1 MFFNKYSKYNHN
13 CVNNGNNGT
22 GSNSNGVNNSIRNNS
37 NNSIRNNS
45 NNNNSNSPKPFCPIC
60 KKNGKTEAE
69 YNSHFIRETS
79 DENSKITCP
88 ILLNME
94 CNHCGEKGHI
104 VAKCPSKKC
113 VYCNEFGH
121 TVSRCTAAPKDVI
134 DNFLD
139 DRHNKYVDRKD
150 REQQR
155 DNIFQRREQVVVPVK
170 AVKEMPTFDDSPS
183 LCKPKQVTS
192 STASAPAIFNYSNV
206 AKIAASIPEPKKAVV
221 VVEKPKQIP
230 MCVAVK
236 RKQQPL
242 KKVHSLTKAHLTQ
255 RQYDYY
261 CINGRYID
269 PDTITIV
276 SEYSKQSSDKEEEEE
291 IPVDSEESDS
301 ECEPDADW

>member
-13 CVNNGNNGT
+13 CVNNGNNNT
-22 GSNSNGVNNSIRNNS
+22 GNNGNSIRNNS
-37 NNSIRNNS
+37 NDNRSG
-45 NNNNSNSPKPFCPIC
+45 NSPKPFCPIC

-69 YNSHFIRETS
+69 YSSHFIRETS

-155 DNIFQRREQVVVPVK
+155 DNIFQRREQVAAVAPVK

-276 SEYSKQSSDKEEEEE
+276 SEYSKQSSDKEEEE
-291 IPVDSEESDS
+291 IPIESEESDV
-301 ECEPDADW
+301 ECEPDEDW